1 MRFSLLR
8 ETIADII
15 VFKKPALFVFTLLAV
30 FPRPP
35 AGFDGALLH
44 FLAHF
49 HQPLVG
55 EVWNYRQ
62 ECASRH
68 NPACACL
75 SWSMCAGLTSTG
87 TLFSSVTKWVKPP
100 HGVFTS
106 MWRTWSL
113 KHFSGFT
120 VEMFRTRDLKCSPNG
135 TQCCPS
141 ALITDFSIWWRDG
154 GRNNFLIDLKEIG
167 QSSNCVV
174 FFDCADTNELRHA
187 ACLE

>member
-8 ETIADII
+8 ETIADFI

-30 FPRPP
+30 FPLPP

-68 NPACACL
+68 NPARACL
-75 SWSMCAGLTSTG
+75 SWSMCAGQTSTG
-87 TLFSSVTKWVKPP
+87 TSFSSVT
-100 HGVFTS
+100 GVFTS

-113 KHFSGFT
+113 KQALLWKCFG
-120 VEMFRTRDLKCSPNG
+120 TRDLKCSPNG

-174 FFDCADTNELRHA
+174 FFDCADRNERRHA